1 MIRALLA
8 ALMFALA
15 APAAAQVYLSLGATV
30 SRASQDIPA
39 EFSGRGVGSS
49 VGVGFDFSR
58 RFAVGA
64 SWYSPDQL
72 GHYGSRVSSGAD
84 ITTTAIAQ
92 TADGFKLSGFLYP
105 LNGERWAAFVSANL
119 YVLHG
124 ESATAVSTTNNGV
137 ITSSSSITTTGSDT
151 LAGIGAGVEYR
162 FMDKASLRVH
172 VDAFNTSA
180 KLYGDTM
187 GKRRVVNATFDLVKR
202 F

>member
-1 MIRALLA
+1 MIRILLA

-15 APAAAQVYLSLGATV
+15 APAAAQMYVSLGTTV

-39 EFSGRGVGSS
+39 EFSGRGFSPAF
-49 VGVGFDFSR
+49 GVGFDFGR

-72 GHYGSRVSSGAD
+72 GHYGLTVSSGSNV
-84 ITTTAIAQ
+84 TTTAIAQ
-92 TADGFKLSGFLYP
+92 TADGLKLSGFFYP
-105 LNGERWAAFVSANL
+105 LNGERWAAFVSGNL

-124 ESATAVSTTNNGV
+124 ESATAATTTNNGV
-137 ITSSSSITTTGSDT
+137 FVSGSSSVTKGSDT

-172 VDAFNTSA
+172 VDALDTSA
-180 KLYGDTM
+180 KLYGDAM
-187 GKRRVVNATFDLVKR
+187 GKRRVVNATVDLVKR